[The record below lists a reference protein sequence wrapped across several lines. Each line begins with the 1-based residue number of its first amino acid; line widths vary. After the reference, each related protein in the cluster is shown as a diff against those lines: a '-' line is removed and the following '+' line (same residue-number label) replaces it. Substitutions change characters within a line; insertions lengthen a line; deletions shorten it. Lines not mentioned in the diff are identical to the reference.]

1 MPSLTITSK
10 GQVTLRK
17 DILRHLGV
25 GPGEKVAVDMLPG
38 GRIAVR
44 ADRPS
49 GSIAGVFGMLKGKH
63 RPKLSI
69 EEIGEIAASGW
80 SGQSA
85 KSEKPGKLAKPSR

>member
-25 GPGEKVAVDMLPG
+25 APGEKVAVDMLPG

-44 ADRPS
+44 ADKPS
-49 GSIAGVFGMLKGKH
+49 GSISGVFGILKGKD

-80 SGQSA
+80 AGQTS
-85 KSEKPGKLAKPSR
+85 KSDKSTKPGKSAR